1 MFFGPLFP
9 RIYDTFAQI
18 VVQFFALVIIIS
30 TRLEFEKMTSFPQI
44 LNQDLEQGKL
54 MAAANFQKIKKVQKL
69 QVLMLVIDQDSARFL
84 GKTYCVLKC
93 EKVDIENFIVTMKF
107 SISTFSLWHLKCFK
121 DQTHA

>member
-18 VVQFFALVIIIS
+18 VVQFSALVIIIS

-54 MAAANFQKIKKVQKL
+54 MAA
-69 QVLMLVIDQDSARFL
+69 
-84 GKTYCVLKC
+84 
-93 EKVDIENFIVTMKF
+93 ENSRK
-107 SISTFSLWHLKCFK
+107 
-121 DQTHA
+121 